1 MLLSIDNSASNQW
14 HTRSQSESN
23 PMAPK
28 PNCFSPD
35 KPLRGATFPTTNAAL
50 LFWHHHLGPVW
61 PCTSDTV
68 HNQAQLKWQQEF
80 KSQSSQKRCAH
91 ALPRARSCPYSK
103 HTLTLSSLMDFCRET
118 WNIIAQ
124 WAVYH
129 VCQSKHFQLSRRPRC
144 LTVASCQT
152 LCFISHL
159 THDSCSSTVSPGTM
173 YRHYFC
179 AGLGKKKKR
188 GVTTLD
194 STYFAGIFWDSF
206 WRSPANF
213 GSSYIIRKWYCHLG

>member
-1 MLLSIDNSASNQW
+1 MQ
-14 HTRSQSESN
+14 T
-23 PMAPK
+23 
-28 PNCFSPD
+28 CFSGTTTWAQFD
-35 KPLRGATFPTTNAAL
+35 RALVTLPTTK
-50 LFWHHHLGPVW
+50 H
-61 PCTSDTV
+61 
-68 HNQAQLKWQQEF
+68 
-80 KSQSSQKRCAH
+80 SSNNNRNLSRNPAKKRCAH

-129 VCQSKHFQLSRRPRC
+129 VCQSKHFQLSKRPRS

-179 AGLGKKKKR
+179 AGLGKKKKW
-188 GVTTLD
+188 GVTTLY

-213 GSSYIIRKWYCHLG
+213 GSSYIIRK